1 MGRGKSFEAHER
13 IILAAVALFGKLGI
27 DATSMDAIA
36 RVGRASKATIYNHWK
51 DKEELLMEVMCYLHG
66 INDDPVYVDTGDL
79 GRDLATVLN
88 RRPSEAFQMARDHVT
103 PTFIAYSATHPEFGR
118 AWRHRVMEPGRQCL
132 KRILER
138 GIERGQLPADLDLE
152 LSMALLLGP
161 MLYRHIFAKG
171 SCASDD
177 DLGRQTAEAF
187 CRAFVG
193 WG

>member
-1 MGRGKSFEAHER
+1 
-13 IILAAVALFGKLGI
+13 
-27 DATSMDAIA
+27 
-36 RVGRASKATIYNHWK
+36 
-51 DKEELLMEVMCYLHG
+51 
-66 INDDPVYVDTGDL
+66 
-79 GRDLATVLN
+79 
-88 RRPSEAFQMARDHVT
+88 MARDHVT

-171 SCASDD
+171 SSASDD

-187 CRAFVG
+187 CRAFATRS
-193 WG
+193 

>member
-13 IILAAVALFGKLGI
+13 IILAAVALFGKHGI

-51 DKEELLMEVMCYLHG
+51 DKEELLMEVMSYLHG

-138 GIERGQLPADLDLE
+138 GMERGQLPADLDLE
-152 LSMALLLGP
+152 SSMALLLGP
-161 MLYRHIFAKG
+161 MLYRHIFARG
-171 SCASDD
+171 CDEPND

-187 CRAFVG
+187 CRAFVER
-193 WG
+193 